1 MPSPVKQFCARQL
14 QYQQGPALRDI
25 HSHRKGSTVPLLL
38 GLSAQRC
45 REEESRHGGVS
56 KRDISWAAKT
66 SQDSPRQDVR

>member
-25 HSHRKGSTVPLLL
+25 HSHRKGSIVPLLL

-45 REEESRHGGVS
+45 REEE
-56 KRDISWAAKT
+56 DISWAAKT
-66 SQDSPRQDVR
+66 SQDSPRQDVT